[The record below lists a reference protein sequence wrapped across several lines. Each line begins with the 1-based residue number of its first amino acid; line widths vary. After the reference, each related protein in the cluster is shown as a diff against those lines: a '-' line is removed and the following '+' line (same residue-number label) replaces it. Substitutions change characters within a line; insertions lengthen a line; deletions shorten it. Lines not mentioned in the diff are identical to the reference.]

1 MQGLTAPALLCYI
14 RAMREFIIFQDDDGD
29 WVAECREVP
38 GYRVKA
44 KTRDEALEKIKSVL
58 LIYYPCRCED

>member
-1 MQGLTAPALLCYI
+1 
-14 RAMREFIIFQDDDGD
+14 MREFIIFQDDDGD